1 MTKKG
6 IYSAMESCREVIYC
20 AVMDTLVTERD
31 MSIELDLTLAT
42 GERITKVYIEYETYS
57 SGDVLDYAA
66 VVINGEVFSFWEL
79 DLQEMII
86 IADQL

>member
-1 MTKKG
+1 MTRKN
-6 IYSAMESCREVIYC
+6 IYSAMESCREVIYY

-42 GERITKVYIEYETYS
+42 GKKITKVYIEYETYS

-66 VVINGEVFSFWEL
+66 VVIDGEVVSFREI
-79 DLQEMII
+79 DLQDMII
-86 IADQL
+86 IANQL